1 MKKWGLLL
9 LILVVALTGCGSGSA
24 EKGEALPEDKLTIGV
39 TAGPHE
45 QIFEKVAEVAKKDG
59 LEIDVKVFNEYV
71 MPNVSLSENEL
82 DANSFQTQPYLDQF
96 KKDRKLDIV
105 EVFDTVTFPLGI
117 YSNKIKSLD
126 DIKKGDKLGIQNDPI
141 NLARALQLYEKAGL
155 IKLKKDAGMDA
166 TQKDI
171 VENPKNV
178 KFVELEASQIPRQL
192 DELTA
197 ATVNTNF
204 AIEHGLKPKEDSLF
218 IEGDDS
224 PHVNLI
230 AVRGENKNDKVL
242 KKLEKAYRSKEVKDF
257 ILKEFDGAVLPSW

>member
-1 MKKWGLLL
+1 MKKWGLFLL
-9 LILVVALTGCGSGSA
+9 VLVFALTGCASGSA
-24 EKGEALPEDKLTIGV
+24 DKGEALPEDKLLIGV

-45 QIFEKVAEVAKKDG
+45 QIFEKVKEVAEKDG
-59 LEIDVKVFNEYV
+59 LEIELKVFNEYV
-71 MPNVSLSENEL
+71 MPNVALSEKEL
-82 DANSFQTQPYLDQF
+82 DANSFQTEPYLDTF

-117 YSNKIKSLD
+117 YSNKIKSID
-126 DIKKGDKLGIQNDPI
+126 DIKEGDKLGIQNDPI
-141 NLARALQLYEKAGL
+141 NLARALNLYEKAGL
-155 IKLKKDAGMDA
+155 IKLKKGAGMEA

-171 VENPKNV
+171 VENKKNV

-197 ATVNTNF
+197 ATINTNF
-204 AIEHGLKPKEDSLF
+204 AIEHGLKPKKDSLF

-224 PHVNLI
+224 PHVNLV

-257 ILKEFDGAVLPSW
+257 IENEFDGAVLPSW